1 MTENN
6 NFLTENANNAQTK
19 VCFICGE
26 RHPITVHKMT
36 DAFFVVMDCPKE
48 LVKLGGR
55 TVSVENFVFL
65 KKHILG

>member
-6 NFLTENANNAQTK
+6 QFLEQAQNNKQTK

-26 RHPITVHKMT
+26 RHPIEVHKLT
-36 DAFFVVMDCPKE
+36 HAFFVVMECPKE

>member
-1 MTENN
+1 MEENKSFLEQSQN
-6 NFLTENANNAQTK
+6 NLQTK

-26 RHPITVHKMT
+26 RHPISVHKLT
-36 DAFFVVMDCPKE
+36 DAYFVVMDCPKE